1 MKGVHVMT
9 SQDIEKLEQA
19 DRLMFDLNCNND
31 PKGNLLKVG
40 QLLKEIGMLDDT
52 KNLSVI
58 VDTYN
63 QNARDEIEKAL
74 RKKMGAT
81 VNLNLAA
88 IQPYLTSDDDMI
100 ADLSKECLYNFKQYG
115 QIVMRF
121 NNKKVAWKTE
131 KSGEEFRQLFN
142 DLDKRRSNIHNNC
155 IDSIAVMNRLIS
167 HDNPDKAAFAT
178 WDNSN
183 IKNVKDV
190 PRSDIG
196 NAILK
201 QYIETLTRNDESVL
215 KQLNK

>member
-1 MKGVHVMT
+1 MT

-100 ADLSKECLYNFKQYG
+100 ADLSK
-115 QIVMRF
+115 
-121 NNKKVAWKTE
+121 
-131 KSGEEFRQLFN
+131 
-142 DLDKRRSNIHNNC
+142 
-155 IDSIAVMNRLIS
+155 
-167 HDNPDKAAFAT
+167 
-178 WDNSN
+178 
-183 IKNVKDV
+183 
-190 PRSDIG
+190 
-196 NAILK
+196 
-201 QYIETLTRNDESVL
+201 
-215 KQLNK
+215 

>member
-1 MKGVHVMT
+1 MI

-19 DRLMFDLNCNND
+19 DSLMFDLNHSKD
-31 PKGNLLKVG
+31 PKGDLLKVG
-40 QLLKEIGMLDDT
+40 QLLKEIGMLEDAD
-52 KNLSVI
+52 NLSAV

-63 QNARDEIEKAL
+63 QNARDEITKAL

-81 VNLNLAA
+81 VDLNLSA
-88 IQPYLTSDDDMI
+88 IQPYLSSDDDMI
-100 ADLSKECLYNFKQYG
+100 ADLAKECLDSFKQYG

-121 NNKKVAWKTE
+121 NNKKATWKAE

-167 HDNPDKAAFAT
+167 HDNPDKPAFAT
-178 WDNSN
+178 WDNPN

-190 PRSDIG
+190 SRIDIG

-201 QYIETLTRNDESVL
+201 QYIETLMQNDENVL
-215 KQLNK
+215 KQLSE